1 MEQPSTPHNALLID
15 AGTPHEEWL
24 RVSSSRTCTAIIL
37 SLWET
42 TVGLIKNEEVLGKNQ
57 ERFLATVHDHKVDF

>member
-1 MEQPSTPHNALLID
+1 MEQLTAAHNALLID
-15 AGTPHEEWL
+15 AGTPPEEWL

-42 TVGLIKNEEVLGKNQ
+42 TVGLIENEEVLGKNQ
-57 ERFLATVHDHKVDF
+57 ERFLAMIHDHKVDF